1 MNLHRVTPS
10 DPFRLAE
17 NKSQDPIA
25 APLRSD
31 RSAGIAEVGE
41 LLRAA

>member
-1 MNLHRVTPS
+1 VIDHRVTPS

-17 NKSQDPIA
+17 SKSQGAIA
-25 APLRSD
+25 ALLLGD
-31 RSAGIAEVGE
+31 RSARMAEVGE